1 MIRGFDSQNTRTLL
15 SFFLC
20 RLKLRY
26 AFLQNSNSA
35 FEVIYCTARRV
46 KFLLA
51 FGRIFRNQFLE
62 KVYVALQATCSSHHA
77 FFHRADF
84 HTRNILCA
92 CGAGTERYADGKNQ
106 RLPDHNP
113 VPERSWE
120 AATAPDAARL
130 GRLRPASAITRLV
143 NWGDFSASVESQEH
157 ALAEIQKA
165 LPDHQLHG
173 YLGCSAGTLSRGTLN
188 RLGISL
194 RRSGPLLA
202 LHVISR
208 STRWRGRNAR
218 SPSPRRQ
225 ACTDLV

>member
-1 MIRGFDSQNTRTLL
+1 MGRATWWFECEEAPRNTRTLF

-26 AFLQNSNSA
+26 AFLQNSNSVL
-35 FEVIYCTARRV
+35 EVIYCTARRV
-46 KFLLA
+46 KLLLT

-62 KVYVALQATCSSHHA
+62 KVYVALQATCSSHHV
-77 FFHRADF
+77 FFRRADF

-113 VPERSWE
+113 VPERPCE
-120 AATAPDAARL
+120 AATPQEAARL

-143 NWGDFSASVESQEH
+143 NWGDFSASVESQER

-173 YLGCSAGTLSRGTLN
+173 YLGCSAGTLSCRDTQSARNLAATV
-188 RLGISL
+188 RPTI
-194 RRSGPLLA
+194 GPLRHFKISPLA
-202 LHVISR
+202 RPQRTLS
-208 STRWRGRNAR
+208 
-218 SPSPRRQ
+218 
-225 ACTDLV
+225 

>member
-1 MIRGFDSQNTRTLL
+1 VNALNSFFPLELSGEVGTCGSLTLAALRLGRSCVDHGRLTELMRIIVAAALCFLIAFGVGLLLPFHRKNETCSPKMTRGFDCRNTCTLS

-35 FEVIYCTARRV
+35 FEVIYRTARRV

-51 FGRIFRNQFLE
+51 FERIFRNQFLE

-84 HTRNILCA
+84 HTRNILWA

-113 VPERSWE
+113 VPERSCE
-120 AATAPDAARL
+120 AATRA
-130 GRLRPASAITRLV
+130 GSALL
-143 NWGDFSASVESQEH
+143 Q
-157 ALAEIQKA
+157 Q
-165 LPDHQLHG
+165 
-173 YLGCSAGTLSRGTLN
+173 SRN
-188 RLGISL
+188 
-194 RRSGPLLA
+194 
-202 LHVISR
+202 
-208 STRWRGRNAR
+208 
-218 SPSPRRQ
+218 
-225 ACTDLV
+225 